1 MSEQKGAYKA
11 ALNAAIVTTAGAVLS
26 ILNPEGADLIITRL
40 LLDITTEATGAA
52 NVDAGIAA
60 NGTTS
65 SDTLIDAGD
74 VGSAAA
80 ILDNAD
86 ATDQGTNGKASRKW
100 GAAQYL
106 TITAS
111 ATLADMVGNAYIE
124 YMRE

>member
-1 MSEQKGAYKA
+1 MSEQKGCYKE
-11 ALNAAIVTTAGAVLS
+11 ALVAITTTVGGGVFSL
-26 ILNPEGADLIITRL
+26 LNPEGADLLITRV

-52 NVDAGIAA
+52 TVDAGIAA
-60 NGTTS
+60 AATTS

-80 ILDNAD
+80 LLDNAD

-100 GAAQYL
+100 GSAQYL

-111 ATLADMVGNAYIE
+111 ATLLGMVGNIYIE
-124 YMRE
+124 YVRL